1 MDVGK
6 LCCLKER
13 VCFGSCWEEKQI
25 VRITPIIEI
34 RFIVSELLFES
45 TKHASKNQSCTRD
58 DHHVG

>member
-13 VCFGSCWEEKQI
+13 VCFGSCLGEKEI
-25 VRITPIIEI
+25 VTITPIIEI
-34 RFIVSELLFES
+34 RFIASEGLFER
-45 TKHASKNQSCTRD
+45 TKHVCKYQSCTRD